1 MLERS
6 SSSKKDDL
14 QVLGIEG
21 FRTKLIRSSSEN
33 VYFLINIRNEDDVK
47 SWLQKFYELTASK
60 YNVKKSVKSP
70 SNRAQYYLS
79 LVCHHGSRNRGRN
92 NTLKTKTG

>member
-79 LVCHHGSRNRGRN
+79 LVKS
-92 NTLKTKTG
+92 LS